1 MISSRRTKK
10 FPGVSF
16 HTPAPP
22 VRPKPLLLPSPSA
35 SATYAIQGCTA
46 HKAANCLARKG
57 FKPAITPR
65 NLTFLNGR
73 MGIDDLLVV
82 RRKHIGRRPA
92 QQVNYGANKRL
103 ALDF

>member
-10 FPGVSF
+10 LPGVSF
-16 HTPAPP
+16 HPPP

-46 HKAANCLARKG
+46 HKAANYLARKG

-65 NLTFLNGR
+65 NLTLLNGR
-73 MGIDDLLVV
+73 MGIDDIVGC
-82 RRKHIGRRPA
+82 KT
-92 QQVNYGANKRL
+92 
-103 ALDF
+103 